1 PKAPWNLA
9 EARRISPLPT
19 PVLPAIIAP
28 MLGLILKSLRPR
40 QWPKNAFIFA
50 ALVFDRQLFS
60 PIPFLRIAAGFLLLC
75 LASGLVYIIN
85 DLVDLPFD
93 RQHPTKR
100 NRPLASGRLSVEAGR
115 AAAAILTAVTLAA
128 SLALN
133 LNFALIVAAYF
144 VSNLLYSFWLKH
156 IPIIDVFVVA
166 SGFVLR
172 VAAGVVLLT
181 VERFSP
187 WLYVCTTL
195 LALYIG
201 FGKRRAE
208 MVLLAEGAN
217 AHRRVLDGYTIPLLD
232 NLIIIVSGTSIVAYS
247 LYTFSAVNLPSN
259 HLMMLTI
266 PFVMYG
272 IFRYLLLIH
281 VNNAGGAPEEML
293 LSDRPLLATVL
304 LWGLSSVAI
313 LYFGP

>member
-1 PKAPWNLA
+1 MLKN
-9 EARRISPLPT
+9 
-19 PVLPAIIAP
+19 VLRT
-28 MLGLILKSLRPR
+28 MRPR
-40 QWPKNAFIFA
+40 QWPKNAFLFA
-50 ALVFDRQLFS
+50 ALVFDRQLLS
-60 PIPFLRIAAGFLLLC
+60 PEPLLRAMSGFVLLC

-85 DLVDLPFD
+85 DLVDLPHD
-93 RQHPTKR
+93 RQHPVKR
-100 NRPLASGRLSVEAGR
+100 KRPIASEKLSVRSAR
-115 AAAAILTAVTLAA
+115 AAAAVLAALTLAG
-128 SLALN
+128 SLALD
-133 LNFALIVAAYF
+133 LRFALIVAVYV

-195 LALYIG
+195 LALYLG

-208 MVLLAEGAN
+208 MVLLANGAN
-217 AHRRVLDGYTIPLLD
+217 AHRKVLDGYTIPLLD
-232 NLIIIVSGTSIVAYS
+232 SLIIIVSGTTIVAYS
-247 LYTFSAVNLPSN
+247 LYTFSAPNLPGN

-266 PFVMYG
+266 PFVIYG

-281 VNNAGGAPEEML
+281 VEDAGGAPEEMIL
-293 LSDRPLLATVL
+293 TDRPLLSTFL
-304 LWGLSSVAI
+304 LWGLSVVAI
-313 LYFGP
+313 LYLGT

>member
-1 PKAPWNLA
+1 MLKN
-9 EARRISPLPT
+9 
-19 PVLPAIIAP
+19 VLRT
-28 MLGLILKSLRPR
+28 MRPR
-40 QWPKNAFIFA
+40 QWPKNAFLFA
-50 ALVFDRQLFS
+50 ALVFDRQLLS
-60 PIPFLRIAAGFLLLC
+60 PVPLLRAMSGFVLLC

-85 DLVDLPFD
+85 DLVDLPHD
-93 RQHPTKR
+93 RQHPVKR
-100 NRPLASGRLSVEAGR
+100 KRPIASEKLSVRSAR
-115 AAAAILTAVTLAA
+115 AAAAVLAALTLAG
-128 SLALN
+128 SLALD
-133 LNFALIVAAYF
+133 LRFALIVAVYV

-195 LALYIG
+195 LALYLG

-208 MVLLAEGAN
+208 MVLLADGAN
-217 AHRRVLDGYTIPLLD
+217 AHRKVLDGYTIPLLD
-232 NLIIIVSGTSIVAYS
+232 SLIIIVSGTTIVAYS
-247 LYTFSAVNLPSN
+247 LYTFSAPNLPGN

-266 PFVMYG
+266 PFVIYG

-281 VNNAGGAPEEML
+281 VEDAGGAPEEMIL
-293 LSDRPLLATVL
+293 TDRPLLSTFL
-304 LWGLSSVAI
+304 LWGLSVVAI
-313 LYFGP
+313 LYLGT